1 MVLATSFECSVILI
15 HVQFYVLSK
24 LSKPMW
30 QLHVNVALVYCPG
43 TCFAPLIIRRMLSIL
58 PHPLHPLSST
68 AKSRLKNLRGA
79 CVDAG
84 ETLRSFR
91 SGFARTL
98 AFFNSPLPEA
108 DVMPVLC
115 RLVFL
120 YNGTILP
127 AKTG

>member
-1 MVLATSFECSVILI
+1 MFRHPNSCAVLCSIKAIETYVAVARERGISLLSGYLFRTSNHQA
-15 HVQFYVLSK
+15 HV
-24 LSKPMW
+24 
-30 QLHVNVALVYCPG
+30 VN
-43 TCFAPLIIRRMLSIL
+43 T

-68 AKSRLKNLRGA
+68 AKSRLTNLRGA
-79 CVDAG
+79 CVDA
-84 ETLRSFR
+84 EEILRSFR
-91 SGFARTL
+91 SGFALTL